1 MRALTPWTGTTGLR
15 KDMERLIERFF
26 DPTGEMP
33 ALGTWEPR
41 LDIAETKD
49 ALTIKAEMPGV
60 KPEEIQLSL
69 QDGVLTIKGEKEEEK
84 EEKDQHYHR
93 VERSYGSFMR
103 SVRMPAPVDAGMV
116 TAAFKNG
123 VLTVTLP
130 KTAEAKG
137 TTIPIKSA

>member
-1 MRALTPWTGTTGLR
+1 MPALTPWTGTTGLR
-15 KDMERLIERFF
+15 KDMERLFERFF
-26 DPTGEMP
+26 DPTGDMP
-33 ALGTWEPR
+33 TLGAWDPK
-41 LDIAETKD
+41 LDVVETKD
-49 ALTIKAEMPGV
+49 ALTIKAEIPGV
-60 KPEEIQLSL
+60 KPEAIQLSL

-103 SVRMPAPVDAGMV
+103 AVRLPAPVDAGKV
-116 TAAFKNG
+116 SATFKNG
-123 VLTVTLP
+123 VLIVTLP